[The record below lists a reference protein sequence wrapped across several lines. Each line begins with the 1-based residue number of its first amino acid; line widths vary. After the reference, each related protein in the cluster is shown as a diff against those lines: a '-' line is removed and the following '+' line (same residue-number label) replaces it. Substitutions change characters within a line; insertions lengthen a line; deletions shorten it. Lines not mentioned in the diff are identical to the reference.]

1 MKNLKKISVLL
12 FLILLSCNKIEQEGN
27 STLPL
32 YDTITTLSKI
42 NPVYDEYT
50 SEKIDCANQPNFE
63 PIIFKNKIVEEIKNN
78 TSLQNIHT
86 GILVDACTFGE
97 YLVSLQDNKRLKIE
111 NKSLKSLREDELNLI
126 KDYEIKYL
134 NENNELKKEILK
146 TQSWYE
152 QNKTLLGI
160 VVGFVIGTGVTIAIV
175 YGINNVE

>member
-1 MKNLKKISVLL
+1 MKKLKKINILL
-12 FLILLSCNKIEQEGN
+12 FLILLSCNKIEQERN

-42 NPVYDEYT
+42 NPVYDEYIP
-50 SEKIDCANQPNFE
+50 EKLDCKNQPNFE
-63 PIIFKNKIVEEIKNN
+63 PIVLKTKIVEEIKAN
-78 TSLQNIHT
+78 TSLHDIYT
-86 GILVDACTFGE
+86 GILVDACTFGD
-97 YLVSLQDNKRLKIE
+97 YLVSLQDNKRLKVE
-111 NKSLKSLREDELNLI
+111 NRSLKSLREDELNLI

-134 NENNELKKEILK
+134 NENDELKKEILK

-152 QNKTLLGI
+152 QNKALLGI